1 MITLPGITIHSQIY
15 ESSASLVYQ
24 GIREQD
30 NCAVIA
36 KVLKQDYPSLQ
47 DLTRYRQEY
56 EITRFLNIEGVVKA
70 YSQQDYQRT
79 LFILLEDFG
88 GESLECWMRQQ
99 LDFCPM
105 PLPVFLNMAI
115 AITDTLGKIHAAH
128 VIHKD
133 INPGNI
139 VFNPR
144 TGVVKIIDFGIATR
158 FSRTNPTFKSLH
170 LLEGTPAYLS
180 PEQTGR
186 MNRML
191 DYRTD
196 FYSLGVTFY
205 ELLTG
210 QLPFPTRDL
219 LELVHCHIAKPP
231 IPPHELNATIS
242 QPVSNLILKL
252 MAKNAEDRYQSAW
265 GIKADLERCAQQLAE
280 TGQINA
286 ISLGLQDVSEQFRIP
301 QKLYGREAEI
311 EALLMAFDKVT
322 GSRESEIRNQEKH
335 SIPHPPPSTTS
346 CSEMMLVSGYAG
358 IGKTALVQELHKPI
372 TAKQGHFIS
381 GKFDQFGR
389 NIPYSAIVNALQK
402 LVQQLLSE
410 PDEQVEM
417 WRSRLLTALGSNG
430 QIIVDVIPEVELI
443 IGKQPP
449 VPEVGATEAQNRF
462 NLTFQRFV
470 RAFCAKEHPLVIFLD
485 DLQWIDSATLKLIEL
500 ILLDEQIQYLF
511 LIGAYRDNKL
521 TPTHPL
527 VLTLER
533 MRNQGAV
540 LQEII
545 LTPLTLEPLSQLV
558 AETLHRNPDTV
569 RSLAQVVLR
578 KTEGNPFFVGEFLKL
593 LHSENLL
600 TFDAQQLSWQ
610 WDLAEIEAQDITDNV
625 VELLLRQLQKLPEA
639 TQKVLSIA
647 ACVGAEF
654 DLETLAFSAERNSEG
669 IVCEK
674 SPKAIFRDL
683 LEAIQ
688 AGLIQPLSDLDED
701 LLVQEYKFLHDRVQ
715 QAAYALIDE
724 SQKQVVHL
732 QIGRNLLEKTSPEQ
746 LSERLFEII
755 DHLNQGLEL
764 VTAQSEQTE
773 IARLNLM
780 AGQKAKSATAY
791 EAAFK
796 YFTTGLKLLNSES
809 WQSEYD
815 LTLALYSEAA
825 EAAYLQ
831 GRFDEMEQL
840 VEVVLARAKTV
851 VDKVQVYDSR
861 IQGYSSQGNL
871 KEALKIGWEVLKL
884 LGVVLPENPSELD
897 VQGGLQST
905 AALLAEREIEDLI
918 NLPKMTA
925 PEPLAAM
932 SILANIGS
940 AAFIVSPAL
949 FMLITCKTVNLSIN
963 YGNAIWSPLYYAAYG
978 FVLCGVVQDIEL
990 GYKFG
995 QLALSLAERL
1005 NTKKGKARA
1014 LQLFSGNV
1022 MQLKVHLKETIPLLI
1037 EAYQEGVET
1046 GDFEIAAYAACDVC
1060 YNSFFVGEELTQL
1073 EQKTATYS
1081 KAVDRMR
1088 RESPSI
1094 LIAIL
1099 WQTILNLLD
1108 RSENPSRL
1116 VGRVCNEEEALPH
1129 ALAVK
1134 DGTAIQMLYLHKII
1148 LFYLFEEY
1156 YQAVQ
1161 TAILARKHLEEATA
1175 IKVLPVFC
1183 FYHSLALLSL
1193 LLDASNSEKV
1203 AWLNCVSSNQEK
1215 VKKWAEHAPMN
1226 YLHQFYL
1233 VEAEK
1238 ARVSGQFFE
1247 AEEFYERAIAGAAEH
1262 EYIQEEALAYELAA
1276 KHYLARGREKIA
1288 QTYMKEAH
1296 YCYDR
1301 WGAIAKVKDLE
1312 TRYPQFFSQSP
1323 RAASASIPSTADTI
1337 SNPFHTAFDLAAVM
1351 KASQAISR
1359 EIELDQLLRSLMQ
1372 TLIENAGA
1380 QTGYLILENSGE
1392 WSIEAA
1398 YEPNADENACAT
1410 QVLQSIPIADQLPE
1424 SIIQYVIRTL
1434 KPVTLNDATREGGFI
1449 HEPYIQQN
1457 QPQSIFCLPLL
1468 NQAKLVGVLYLENRL
1483 AARVFTPERSQVLQ
1497 LLSTQAAIAIENATL
1512 YSELQAKEIRIA
1524 QFLEAIPVGI
1534 GIVDATGRPYY
1545 VNQCGNQLTGQE
1557 TDTSIAPE
1565 QISEAYQL
1573 YVAGTDQIYPAES
1586 LPVVRALKG
1595 ERIRTEDIEIR
1606 RDNATILIEARGT
1619 PVFDQQGNI
1628 THAIATFQDI
1638 TERKQAEKLLA
1649 DYNCTLEQQVAER
1662 TAALRQSEANYRN
1675 LLQTANSII
1684 LRTDRQGRI
1693 RYMNDY
1699 GLSFFGYE
1707 EDQILGRT
1715 LLETI
1720 VPETETSGR
1729 NLKPFVHDL
1738 FHKFEASLPQAYLQT
1753 ENENLCRDGRRVWI
1767 TWSNQAIFND
1777 QGDIVE
1783 ILSVGSD
1790 ITQRRRAEEALQ
1802 RSEAK
1807 FRTIFENSQVGI
1819 YRTRTCDGLIL
1830 DANQRFADLFG
1841 FDSPQEIIGIEHTV
1855 GYWVNPS
1862 DRQQAIEVMRRDGEV
1877 RSYEAQLRK
1886 RDGTVF
1892 WGLFSSY
1899 LNAGDDYIE
1908 GVLADISD
1916 RKQAEAAL
1924 RESEQLLD
1932 VSFSQSLDGFFIMM
1946 LDQPVQWD
1954 DTVNKD
1960 KVLDYVFGHQRVTKA
1975 NDAILA
1981 QYGRSKEQYIGF
1993 TPNDLYAQNLAYGKQ
2008 GLAYGKQVWR
2018 ELFDAGKL
2026 HIETDEFRLDGTS
2039 IWIEGNYSCLYDSQG
2054 RIIGHF
2060 GVQRDISDRKQ
2071 AEEALQAS
2079 ETKLRTLIEAIPDPL
2094 FVFSAEGRFLEIM
2107 VLDPNLLWH
2116 PFEEMI
2122 GKTMHQLGR
2131 EEADEF
2137 LGYIQ
2142 QVLRTQQILTVEYGA
2157 FLNGREAWFSA
2168 RIAPISHDQVIW
2180 LVRDITAQKQAE
2192 EASIL
2197 EERNRMAREIHD
2209 TLAQSFTG
2217 ILAQVGA
2224 ANQVLT
2230 DDVEAAQA
2238 HLDLIKELART
2249 GLTEAR
2255 RSVVALRPQLL
2266 EEGSL
2271 QSALHRLVAQT
2282 RAAAMDTTL
2291 YYEIEGAVY
2300 TLPTEVESNL
2310 LRMGQEA
2317 LTNAI
2322 RHANADEIRVELVYD
2337 RDQVCLRVRDNGQ
2350 GFGVGSIPS
2359 SEGFGLLGM
2368 SERAERIGAQLT
2380 IKSQPGQGTEI
2391 IVTVNP

>member
-1 MITLPGITIHSQIY
+1 MITLPGITIHSKIY
-15 ESSASLVYQ
+15 ESLASLVYR

-36 KVLKQDYPSLQ
+36 KVLKQDYPSPQ

-79 LFILLEDFG
+79 LVILLEDFG

-105 PLPVFLNMAI
+105 PLSVFLNMAI

-128 VIHKD
+128 IIHKD

-196 FYSLGVTFY
+196 FYSLGATFY

-210 QLPFPTRDL
+210 QLPFPTKDL
-219 LELVHCHIAKPP
+219 LELVHCHIARPP
-231 IPPHELNATIS
+231 TPPHELNATIP
-242 QPVSNLILKL
+242 QPVSDLILKL

-280 TGQINA
+280 VGLIEPMP
-286 ISLGLQDVSEQFRIP
+286 LGLQDVSEQFRIP
-301 QKLYGREAEI
+301 QKLYGREAKI
-311 EALLMAFDKVT
+311 AALLAAFDRVAGNEGIGEW
-322 GSRESEIRNQEKH
+322 GSRGAEEDITLP
-335 SIPHPPPSTTS
+335 PHR
-346 CSEMMLVSGYAG
+346 EMMLVSGYAG

-372 TAKQGHFIS
+372 TANQGYFIS

-410 PDEQVEM
+410 PDEQVEV

-430 QIIVDVIPEVELI
+430 QIIIDVIPEVELI
-443 IGKQPP
+443 IGKQSPI
-449 VPEVGATEAQNRF
+449 PEVGATEAQNRF

-511 LIGAYRDNKL
+511 LIGAYRDNEL

-527 VLTLER
+527 VLTLES

-545 LTPLTLEPLSQLV
+545 LTPLTLEPLSQLI
-558 AETLHRNPDTV
+558 AETLHHNPDIV
-569 RSLAQVVLR
+569 RALAQAVSR
-578 KTEGNPFFVGEFLKL
+578 KTEGNPFFVGEFLKML
-593 LHSENLL
+593 YGENLL

-610 WDLAEIEAQDITDNV
+610 WNLAEIEAQDITDNV
-625 VELLLRQLQKLPEA
+625 VELLLHQLQKLPEA
-639 TQKVLSIA
+639 TQQILSIA
-647 ACVGAEF
+647 ACTGAEF
-654 DLETLAFSAERNSEG
+654 DLETLA

-674 SPKAIFRDL
+674 SPKVIFQDL

-688 AGLIQPLSDLDED
+688 AGLIQPLSELDED

-746 LSERLFEII
+746 RFDRLFTIV

-764 VTAQSEQTE
+764 VTARSERTE

-780 AGQKAKSATAY
+780 AGQKAKAATAY

-796 YFTTGLKLLNSES
+796 YFTTGLKLLNAES

-831 GRFDEMEQL
+831 GCFDEMEQL

-851 VDKVQVYDSR
+851 VDKVQVYDSS
-861 IQGYSSQGNL
+861 IQRYLSQGNL
-871 KEALKIGWEVLKL
+871 KEALKIGLEVLKL
-884 LGVVLPENPSELD
+884 LGVILPENPSELD
-897 VQGGLQST
+897 VRGGLEST

-918 NLPKMTA
+918 NLPEMTA

-949 FMLITCKTVNLSIN
+949 WILITFKTVNLSIN
-963 YGNAIWSPLYYAAYG
+963 YGNAIWSSLYYACYG
-978 FVLCGVVQDIEL
+978 LVLCGVVQDIEL

-995 QLALSLAERL
+995 QLALTLAERL
-1005 NTKKGKARA
+1005 NTKKGKAKT
-1014 LQLFSGNV
+1014 LHVFSDQI
-1022 MQLKVHLKETIPLLI
+1022 MQWKVHLKETIPLLV
-1037 EAYQEGVET
+1037 EVYQEGVET
-1046 GDFEIAAYAACDVC
+1046 GDFESAGYAAYEVC
-1060 YNSFFVGEELTQL
+1060 YHSFFVGEELTQL

-1081 KAVDRMR
+1081 KAVDRIR
-1088 RESPSI
+1088 RESPSTW
-1094 LIAIL
+1094 IAMV

-1116 VGRVCNEEEALPH
+1116 VGRVFNEEEALSH
-1129 ALAVK
+1129 AIAVK
-1134 DGTAIQMLYLHKII
+1134 DGTAIQMLYLHKVI
-1148 LFYLFEEY
+1148 LFYLFKEY
-1156 YQAVQ
+1156 HQAVQ
-1161 TAILARKHLEEATA
+1161 TAILARKHFEEARA
-1175 IKVLPVFC
+1175 IGVLPVFC

-1193 LLDASNSEKV
+1193 LLDASISEKV
-1203 AWLNCVSSNQEK
+1203 AWLNCVNTNQEK
-1215 VKKWAEHAPMN
+1215 MQKWAEHAQMN
-1226 YLHQFYL
+1226 YLHKFYL

-1238 ARVSGQFFE
+1238 ARVLEQFLE
-1247 AEEFYERAIAGAAEH
+1247 AEEFYERAIAGAAEN

-1312 TRYPQFFSQSP
+1312 TRYPQFFSQSS
-1323 RAASASIPSTADTI
+1323 RAASTSIPITAGTI

-1359 EIELDQLLRSLMQ
+1359 EIELKQLLRSLMQ

-1398 YEPNADENACAT
+1398 CELNADENACAT

-1434 KPVTLNDATREGGFI
+1434 KSVALNDATREGAFI
-1449 HEPYIQQN
+1449 NEPYIQQN

-1483 AARVFTPERSQVLQ
+1483 AVGVFTPERSQVLQ
-1497 LLSTQAAIAIENATL
+1497 LLSTQAAIAIENANL
-1512 YSELQAKEIRIA
+1512 YSELQAKESKIT

-1534 GIVDATGRPYY
+1534 AIVDATGCPYY
-1545 VNQCGNQLTGQE
+1545 ANQCGNQLMGKE

-1565 QISEAYQL
+1565 QLSEAYQL

-1586 LPVVRALKG
+1586 LPAVRALRG

-1606 RDNATILIEARGT
+1606 RDHVTILLEARGT
-1619 PVFDQQGNI
+1619 PVFDRQGNI

-1675 LLQTANSII
+1675 LLQTANSVII
-1684 LRTDRQGRI
+1684 RYDTQGRI
-1693 RYMNDY
+1693 QYINDY
-1699 GLSFFGYE
+1699 GVKLLGYE
-1707 EDQILGRT
+1707 EHQILGRT
-1715 LLETI
+1715 LFETI
-1720 VPETETSGR
+1720 IPDIETSGR
-1729 NLKPFVHDL
+1729 DVKPFVHDL
-1738 FHKFEASLPQAYLQT
+1738 LRNPQLYPQG
-1753 ENENLCRDGRRVWI
+1753 ESENLCRDGRRVWMA
-1767 TWSNQAIFND
+1767 WSNQAIFND
-1777 QGDIVE
+1777 KGEVVE
-1783 ILSVGSD
+1783 ILSVGND
-1790 ITQRRRAEEALQ
+1790 TTQRKQAEEALQ

-1819 YRTRTCDGLIL
+1819 YRTRLCDGLLL
-1830 DANQRFADLFG
+1830 DANQRHANLFG
-1841 FDSPQEIIGIEHTV
+1841 FDSPEEIIGLEHV
-1855 GYWVNPS
+1855 IGYYADPS
-1862 DRQQAIEVMRRDGEV
+1862 DHQHLIELLKRDREV
-1877 RSYEAQLRK
+1877 RSFEAQMRK
-1886 RDGTVF
+1886 RDGTLF
-1892 WGLFSSY
+1892 WGLFSLY
-1899 LNAGDDYIE
+1899 LNADDDYIE
-1908 GVLADISD
+1908 GVIVDISD
-1916 RKQAEAAL
+1916 RKRAEAAL
-1924 RESEQLLD
+1924 QISEERLRLALTASNQGLYDLNIKTEE
-1932 VSFSQSLDGFFIMM
+1932 VVINPEYALM
-1946 LDQPVQWD
+1946 LGYDPA
-1954 DTVNKD
+1954 T
-1960 KVLDYVFGHQRVTKA
+1960 FHVTKSTWIESLHPDDRA
-1975 NDAILA
+1975 SVLAAYHACITGEVPSYQAEYRHRTQDGQWKWILA
-1981 QYGRSKEQYIGF
+1981 V
-1993 TPNDLYAQNLAYGKQ
+1993 GKIVTWNEF
-2008 GLAYGKQVWR
+2008 GKPIR
-2018 ELFDAGKL
+2018 AL
-2026 HIETDEFRLDGTS
+2026 
-2039 IWIEGNYSCLYDSQG
+2039 
-2054 RIIGHF
+2054 
-2060 GVQRDISDRKQ
+2060 GVVTGIDDRKR
-2071 AEEALQAS
+2071 AEA
-2079 ETKLRTLIEAIPDPL
+2079 
-2094 FVFSAEGRFLEIM
+2094 
-2107 VLDPNLLWH
+2107 
-2116 PFEEMI
+2116 
-2122 GKTMHQLGR
+2122 
-2131 EEADEF
+2131 
-2137 LGYIQ
+2137 
-2142 QVLRTQQILTVEYGA
+2142 
-2157 FLNGREAWFSA
+2157 
-2168 RIAPISHDQVIW
+2168 
-2180 LVRDITAQKQAE
+2180 
-2192 EASIL
+2192 ASII

-2209 TLAQSFTG
+2209 TLAQAFTG

-2224 ANQVLT
+2224 AKQVLT

-2271 QSALHRLVAQT
+2271 QSALHRLIAQIRT
-2282 RAAAMDTTL
+2282 AAMDTTL
-2291 YYEIEGAVY
+2291 YYEIEGTVY
-2300 TLPTEVESNL
+2300 SLPTEVESNL
-2310 LRMGQEA
+2310 LRIGQEA

-2322 RHANADEIRVELVYD
+2322 RHANADQIRVQLVYD
-2337 RDQVCLRVRDNGQ
+2337 REQFCLRVRDNGQ

-2380 IKSQPGQGTEI
+2380 IRSQPGQGTEI
-2391 IVTVNP
+2391 IVTVNRE